1 MKTEQFYNHTR
12 ISDQTNNVK
21 KLSID
26 EKVNKKASQMELQ
39 KSEDTE
45 FCFSRLFPSGT
56 NYANYFTK
64 LTASLVFSSAS
75 LN

>member
-26 EKVNKKASQMELQ
+26 EKVNKKASHMELQ

-45 FCFSRLFPSGT
+45 FCFSRSQAERIMQT
-56 NYANYFTK
+56 ISQN
-64 LTASLVFSSAS
+64 SQQVSFSAVHR
-75 LN
+75 